1 MDQDERLERIET
13 RLDSIDENL
22 ARHMRRSDALEAQM
36 EPMKA
41 MMNEV
46 KGVAKF
52 LKLIGIIAA
61 IAEAIR
67 MFYH

>member
-1 MDQDERLERIET
+1 MESDERLERIEN
-13 RLDSIDENL
+13 RLDSIDANL

-41 MMNEV
+41 MMNEIA
-46 KGVAKF
+46 GVVKF
-52 LKLIGIIAA
+52 LKLIGVLAA
-61 IAEAIR
+61 IVEAIR